1 MKEEIIR
8 DEGYAR
14 KVLLSLLLL
23 TLFVILMISL
33 SFSLY
38 IKRQKE
44 AIKKDDRISRI
55 SMNYTENTNGISI
68 ENAMPIEDEVGMK
81 QTNDNEYFD
90 FTVNYNVVGNAKVE
104 YEIAAVKDSS
114 STIDDNDVKLYLE
127 EQKSG
132 TYVKTLEP
140 KKFTPISS
148 STSVGSPKNSM
159 VLKRVVKSASGSSNY
174 RLRMWIKKEANVQ
187 ADKKYTVKINVY
199 GKQIN
204 GG

>member
-8 DEGYAR
+8 DEGYSR

-38 IKRQKE
+38 IKKQKDS
-44 AIKKDDRISRI
+44 IKKEDRISKI
-55 SMNYTENTNGISI
+55 SMNYTEDTNGISI
-68 ENAMPIEDEVGMK
+68 ENAMPIEDEIGKK

-90 FTVNYNVVGNAKVE
+90 FTVNYNVVGDAKIE
-104 YEIAAVKDSS
+104 YEITAIKDSN
-114 STIDDNDVKLYLE
+114 STINDSDVKLYLE

-132 TYVKTLEP
+132 EYVQTLEP
-140 KKFTPISS
+140 KEFTPISS
-148 STSVGSPKNSM
+148 STSTGSPNGSM
-159 VLKRVVKSASGSSNY
+159 VLKKVIKTASGSSNY
-174 RLRMWIKKEANVQ
+174 RLRMWIKKDANVE
-187 ADKKYTVKINVY
+187 ADKKYTVRINVY